1 MNPNWLSELAPPHAP
16 PPPGWWP
23 PAPGWWILAAL
34 AAALAGGALW
44 RWRSPRRRL
53 RRVALRELRRI
64 GSADV
69 DLRHSAR
76 AIENLLR
83 RYAIAVF
90 GRERVARLT
99 GEAWL
104 AFLATEG
111 GAPLAGE
118 SGRRLLSTAFG
129 GKAYDERPSWLA
141 GADAF
146 VRCAGRA
153 ARARRRRK
161 RSAVAAA
168 QRSAQGGRP

>member
-1 MNPNWLSELAPPHAP
+1 MNPNWLSELAPPRAP

-34 AAALAGGALW
+34 AVALAGGALW

-53 RRVALRELRRI
+53 CRVALRELRRI
-64 GSADV
+64 GSADA

-104 AFLATEG
+104 AFLAAEG

-118 SGRRLLSTAFG
+118 QGRRLLSTAFG
-129 GKAYDERPSWLA
+129 GKAYDELPSWLA

-146 VRCAGRA
+146 VRCAGAA
-153 ARARRRRK
+153 ARTRRK
-161 RSAVAAA
+161 RQRSAAGC
-168 QRSAQGGRP
+168 SAQGGRP

>member
-1 MNPNWLSELAPPHAP
+1 MNPNWLSELAPPRAP
-16 PPPGWWP
+16 PLPGWWP

-34 AAALAGGALW
+34 AVALAGGALW

-53 RRVALRELRRI
+53 CRVALRELRRI

-104 AFLATEG
+104 AFLAAEG

-118 SGRRLLSTAFG
+118 QGRRLLSTAFG
-129 GKAYDERPSWLA
+129 GKAYDELPSWLA

-146 VRCAGRA
+146 VRCAGAA
-153 ARARRRRK
+153 ARTRRK
-161 RSAVAAA
+161 RQRSAAGC
-168 QRSAQGGRP
+168 SAQGGRP

>member
-1 MNPNWLSELAPPHAP
+1 MNPNWLSELAPPRAP

-34 AAALAGGALW
+34 AVALAGGALR

-104 AFLATEG
+104 AFLAAEG

-118 SGRRLLSTAFG
+118 QGRRLLSTAFG
-129 GKAYDERPSWLA
+129 GKAYDELPSWLA

-146 VRCAGRA
+146 VRCAGAA
-153 ARARRRRK
+153 ARTRRK
-161 RSAVAAA
+161 RQRSAAGC
-168 QRSAQGGRP
+168 SAQGGRP